1 MTEKSIKR
9 SLERDLERDLE
20 WNLAFAPDEVVPR
33 LEKLFRQHGYA
44 YTQEDK
50 ETDMFYHTSLGQGT
64 LDIVMHP
71 LGPWRS
77 PFSASVFQQRT
88 LVRMTYTGV
97 NKEDQ
102 AIFKH
107 QLTLAFLRVGG

>member
-1 MTEKSIKR
+1 MTEKSIAR
-9 SLERDLERDLE
+9 SLERNLERNFE
-20 WNLAFAPDEVVPR
+20 WNLAFALNEVVPR
-33 LEKLFRQHGYA
+33 LENLFRQHGYA
-44 YTQEDK
+44 YTQENK
-50 ETDMFYHTSLGQGT
+50 ETDVLYHTSLGQGT

-71 LGPWRS
+71 LEPQRS
-77 PFSASVFQQRT
+77 PFSARIFQQRT

>member
-9 SLERDLERDLE
+9 SLERSLERNFE

-33 LEKLFRQHGYA
+33 LENLFRQHGYA

-50 ETDMFYHTSLGQGT
+50 ETDIFYHMSLGQGT

-71 LGPWRS
+71 LEPKKS
-77 PFSASVFQQRT
+77 PFSASIFQQRT

-107 QLTLAFLRVGG
+107 RLTMAFLRVGG

>member
-9 SLERDLERDLE
+9 NLERNLEWNFE

-33 LEKLFRQHGYA
+33 LENLFCQHGYA
-44 YTQEDK
+44 YTQEEQASDRH
-50 ETDMFYHTSLGQGT
+50 FYATLGQGT

-71 LGPWRS
+71 LEPQRS

-97 NKEDQ
+97 SKEDQ
-102 AIFKH
+102 ATFKH
-107 QLTLAFLRVGG
+107 QLTMAFLRVGG

>member
-1 MTEKSIKR
+1 VTEKSIKR
-9 SLERDLERDLE
+9 NLERDLE
-20 WNLAFAPDEVVPR
+20 WDLAFAPDEVVPR

-44 YTQEDK
+44 YTQEEK
-50 ETDMFYHTSLGQGT
+50 ETDILYHTSLGQGT
-64 LDIVMHP
+64 LDIGMHP
-71 LGPWRS
+71 LEPKKS
-77 PFSASVFQQRT
+77 PFSASIFQQRT

-97 NKEDQ
+97 SKEDQ